1 MFSDFGGSAR
11 KYINTIQNS
20 EKIVK
25 LPGGVSLPP
34 SGEKME
40 LKINGKNIVER
51 ERSLTAAEA
60 GRALDRLW
68 DSPWVKASVS
78 RVDYKTAETLSPV
91 AEKLASE
98 CDVVVVIAS
107 GDMAKT
113 LRAVLDAVPGD
124 EDGCEVTVFGDT
136 LSTADYDRLFTK
148 LKGKRTGLIAVSD
161 GKEPLELRGALAI
174 LKKFVVSEMGPAGAF
189 GRIYAICSRDS
200 DVIVND
206 AVQSEYQVIPLEE
219 GITGLYAANSAA
231 VILPLMVKGADI
243 SAYLEGFYDTVSSP
257 AWDIDEWEYG
267 AMLAD
272 ICASGGKT
280 VFSSW
285 HKELESAIKWMAE
298 FNDREGLRRPARM
311 PGDGKTAGGADFD
324 VLVSVENPGED
335 LMTPLFEG
343 CNGDGSLNLLLN
355 EESRRRFYE
364 DERPGFEIILGEADA
379 SSAGQLAAFVQ
390 ISEGIAEYFG
400 GDEDDN

>member
-1 MFSDFGGSAR
+1 
-11 KYINTIQNS
+11 
-20 EKIVK
+20 
-25 LPGGVSLPP
+25 
-34 SGEKME
+34 ME
-40 LKINGKNIVER
+40 LKLNGKNIVER

-78 RVDYKTAETLSPV
+78 RADYKTAETLSPV

-189 GRIYAICSRDS
+189 GRIYSKR
-200 DVIVND
+200 
-206 AVQSEYQVIPLEE
+206 
-219 GITGLYAANSAA
+219 
-231 VILPLMVKGADI
+231 
-243 SAYLEGFYDTVSSP
+243 VSGYTS
-257 AWDIDEWEYG
+257 
-267 AMLAD
+267 
-272 ICASGGKT
+272 
-280 VFSSW
+280 
-285 HKELESAIKWMAE
+285 
-298 FNDREGLRRPARM
+298 
-311 PGDGKTAGGADFD
+311 
-324 VLVSVENPGED
+324 
-335 LMTPLFEG
+335 
-343 CNGDGSLNLLLN
+343 
-355 EESRRRFYE
+355 
-364 DERPGFEIILGEADA
+364 
-379 SSAGQLAAFVQ
+379 
-390 ISEGIAEYFG
+390 
-400 GDEDDN
+400 

>member
-11 KYINTIQNS
+11 KYINIIQNS

-78 RVDYKTAETLSPV
+78 RADYKTAETLSPV

-136 LSTADYDRLFTK
+136 LSTADYDRLFTN

-189 GRIYAICSRDS
+189 GRIYA
-200 DVIVND
+200 V
-206 AVQSEYQVIPLEE
+206 
-219 GITGLYAANSAA
+219 
-231 VILPLMVKGADI
+231 
-243 SAYLEGFYDTVSSP
+243 
-257 AWDIDEWEYG
+257 
-267 AMLAD
+267 
-272 ICASGGKT
+272 
-280 VFSSW
+280 
-285 HKELESAIKWMAE
+285 
-298 FNDREGLRRPARM
+298 
-311 PGDGKTAGGADFD
+311 
-324 VLVSVENPGED
+324 
-335 LMTPLFEG
+335 
-343 CNGDGSLNLLLN
+343 
-355 EESRRRFYE
+355 
-364 DERPGFEIILGEADA
+364 
-379 SSAGQLAAFVQ
+379 
-390 ISEGIAEYFG
+390 
-400 GDEDDN
+400 